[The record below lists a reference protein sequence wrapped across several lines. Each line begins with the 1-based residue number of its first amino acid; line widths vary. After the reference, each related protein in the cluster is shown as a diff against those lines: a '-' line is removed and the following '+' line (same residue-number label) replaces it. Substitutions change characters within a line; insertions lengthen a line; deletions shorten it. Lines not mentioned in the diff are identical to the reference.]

1 MRARA
6 CGHEYQHIVELLSF
20 AMVGVPRLRG
30 CACAC
35 SCVCRCVRGL
45 TVTSITPAPLGV
57 PRLRGCVRVFV
68 GVCGYEYYAS
78 AYDAGCPKTPR
89 VCVSLPR
96 SLCTSLCLPHPLF
109 VLVLLQIAPSQLRL
123 PVLQLCLTLLEAP
136 GPNHSY
142 RCCVELV
149 QSKELLRRTN
159 SLIFVLKASRKVA
172 TCGVMTMFWMFA
184 ITIVESH
191 EK

>member
-1 MRARA
+1 M
-6 CGHEYQHIVELLSF
+6 
-20 AMVGVPRLRG
+20 MGVPRLRG

-96 SLCTSLCLPHPLF
+96 SLCTSLCPPHPLF

-136 GPNHSY
+136 GPQHSSQSQLPLLCRVCAKQGVITTDQFPNIRPKSLAQGRHMWCHDNVLDVCNHHC
-142 RCCVELV
+142 RV
-149 QSKELLRRTN
+149 T
-159 SLIFVLKASRKVA
+159 RKVN
-172 TCGVMTMFWMFA
+172 
-184 ITIVESH
+184 
-191 EK
+191 